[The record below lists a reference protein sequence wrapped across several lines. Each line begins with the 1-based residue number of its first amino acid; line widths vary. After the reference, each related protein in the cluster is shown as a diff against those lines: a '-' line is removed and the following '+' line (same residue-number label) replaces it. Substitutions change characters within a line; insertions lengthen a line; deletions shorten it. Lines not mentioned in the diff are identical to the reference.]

1 MQIVPRKM
9 NSLPK
14 SSQLLIGIGISAI
27 TSLSFA
33 NALLPPPSYSQ
44 TPTVPQPSQAPLELG
59 LLQGANGDGRIITS
73 NTISQQG
80 LTVPS
85 LWWAKEQFGGN
96 VLSNWLAYPAQGE
109 TAGRIDLLVNR
120 QNWTSLDYIGRYEFV
135 NRFGTVARDYGY
147 NIRVFNEQEELL
159 ASYTCNFNQNPSQ
172 CNMQLDA
179 TGKARVRGTSEGL
192 GARDEG
198 LGVGG

>member
-27 TSLSFA
+27 TSLSNAF
-33 NALLPPPSYSQ
+33 ALLPPPSYSQ
-44 TPTVPQPSQAPLELG
+44 TPTVPQPSQAPLELS
-59 LLQGANGDGRIITS
+59 LLQGANPDGRVITS

-109 TAGRIDLLVNR
+109 TTGRIDLLVNR

-159 ASYTCNFNQNPSQ
+159 ASYTCDFRQNPTQ

-179 TGKARVRGTSEGL
+179 TGKARVRGSSEGL
-192 GARDEG
+192 GA
-198 LGVGG
+198 GG